1 MDGLQP
7 NKRGRDPRELL
18 DANTVLP
25 EMEES
30 IKCATAT
37 DALHSSLFKH
47 ETPYAFSERLLDHV
61 VDDFISTSRKS
72 ALEAIRRNSD
82 CVDAAPTE
90 YAVNERLF
98 ILLDAL
104 GHMDQSLWNQMA
116 TNYIHRF
123 NSRGV
128 SLSYFLQSTYAIY
141 VQAVFSRN
149 PDGTRNTVT
158 CDKVVDATRFMVQ
171 FLRNIIGQVFVCT
184 TAFTDLRQAV
194 PRLITTQKCI
204 RFALQTLT
212 QNVRVTRQI
221 DHAQDPIVLQMESE
235 ANAQQAHTY
244 PASASYAGEHVN
256 SYSNRERDG
265 RCGNGRHQSVSGPTA
280 AVDARSECTS
290 SHQSGR
296 RVRPDVRAHPPTIP
310 ALPSPAAPRSQVL
323 SPAAPAPASSR
334 SEVPSPADPAPA
346 PAAPRSEVPPPAAP
360 ASAVPPLD
368 TAAAK
373 QTGTV
378 QTPRPVDACSSGT
391 AGSACEQRPSSH
403 SPHDRLRQIA
413 TGGPPVF
420 QFRFRSPDAAA
431 EPKKAAAGTPPAL
444 TLVEPGVSSKDGSVY
459 PPADE
464 STYEPEHD
472 SKDDP
477 VGEASQEGTGATGVS
492 AFGPSREHPP
502 DSTAIGSNTHT
513 PCPSVAGLNRAAS
526 SGQQERTMTG
536 PLSTLSPTNPPSPRA
551 ASMYGMRAPSPAA
564 VRSGSASRVGSMEKD
579 TNVLPAKTVAP
590 AEGAS
595 SAAHKRAYASSE
607 RVPASNARSNR
618 SAAPTRASAPSTH
631 ALDRAA
637 STVVI
642 QPSDSISEISA
653 DRRAAL
659 HHTLCRDNWSEAPQG
674 SVARVSTGAASQ
686 RSARD
691 NAGSTRTTDRR
702 SSMFLPPIAP

>member
-82 CVDAAPTE
+82 CVDAVPTE

-141 VQAVFSRN
+141 IQAVFSRN

-204 RFALQTLT
+204 RFALQALT

-235 ANAQQAHTY
+235 VNAQQAHTL
-244 PASASYAGEHVN
+244 PESASYAGEHVD
-256 SYSNRERDG
+256 SYSARERDG
-265 RCGNGRHQSVSGPTA
+265 RSGNGHHHSVSGSTA
-280 AVDARSECTS
+280 MIDARSECTPS
-290 SHQSGR
+290 RQSR
-296 RVRPDVRAHPPTIP
+296 SRVRPDVRAHPVTIP
-310 ALPSPAAPRSQVL
+310 TVPAPAAPL
-323 SPAAPAPASSR
+323 
-334 SEVPSPADPAPA
+334 SEVQPPPAAPA
-346 PAAPRSEVPPPAAP
+346 PAAPRSEAPPPAAP
-360 ASAVPPLD
+360 ASEVPPLE
-368 TAAAK
+368 TAPAE
-373 QTGTV
+373 QTGTA
-378 QTPRPVDACSSGT
+378 QTPRSVDARSSGT
-391 AGSACEQRPSSH
+391 AGSVREQTSSPQN
-403 SPHDRLRQIA
+403 PHDRLRQIA

-431 EPKKAAAGTPPAL
+431 EPKEAAAGTPPAL

-536 PLSTLSPTNPPSPRA
+536 PLFTLSPTNPPSPRA

-595 SAAHKRAYASSE
+595 SAARKRAYASSE